1 MGALK
6 HVDLI
11 LKNAH
16 ELITCKGSVEG
27 VNGPELDCL
36 ECIQSGALAVDAGCI
51 VAVGKS
57 AVITEQY
64 SAKQIIDCSGCLVSP
79 GLVDPHTHLIYA
91 GSRHEEYQSKVT
103 GRPSSTNLASGIRYT
118 VDQTRSAD
126 DETLVSQ
133 ALKDLDVMA
142 VHGTTTVEAKTGYGL
157 SMDSEKRLMRLTA
170 GLEHVVEVVPT
181 FMGAHVL
188 PSEYDDRRD
197 DGHAARYKTVKAMP
211 FPSISIVLLI
221 GVVLFAFTG
230 DLFYPFSPYALDK
243 EAILMAPSAEHLL
256 GTDRLGRDLLA
267 RLIEGGKV
275 SLLIGVGSALAAS
288 FIGLILGATAGYL
301 RGRVDKAFIVMV
313 DLFLTFPTFFLLLA
327 LVSYINASVWVL
339 IVIISITGWMTTA
352 RLIRSESFAI
362 TSQPFIKILNIA
374 GVNRWKILL
383 KYYAPLLA
391 PIYFVSFT
399 FGVGGAILAESG
411 LSFLGLGIV
420 APQMSWGTI
429 LSNGKEVI
437 DIAWW
442 VSFFP
447 GLMIFLITFSLMN
460 ISNYLQQLTNKK
472 QIQSQ

>member
-1 MGALK
+1 MPLP
-6 HVDLI
+6 LFSI
-11 LKNAH
+11 
-16 ELITCKGSVEG
+16 
-27 VNGPELDCL
+27 
-36 ECIQSGALAVDAGCI
+36 AV
-51 VAVGKS
+51 
-57 AVITEQY
+57 
-64 SAKQIIDCSGCLVSP
+64 LVS
-79 GLVDPHTHLIYA
+79 
-91 GSRHEEYQSKVT
+91 
-103 GRPSSTNLASGIRYT
+103 
-118 VDQTRSAD
+118 
-126 DETLVSQ
+126 
-133 ALKDLDVMA
+133 
-142 VHGTTTVEAKTGYGL
+142 
-157 SMDSEKRLMRLTA
+157 
-170 GLEHVVEVVPT
+170 
-181 FMGAHVL
+181 
-188 PSEYDDRRD
+188 
-197 DGHAARYKTVKAMP
+197 
-211 FPSISIVLLI
+211 
-221 GVVLFAFTG
+221 VVLFAFIG
-230 DLFYPFSPYALDK
+230 DFFYTVSPYALDK
-243 EAILMAPSAEHLL
+243 DTILLAPESAHIL

-288 FIGLILGATAGYL
+288 FIGLILGATAGYF
-301 RGRVDKAFIVMV
+301 RGKVDKAFIVMV

-327 LVSYINASVWVL
+327 LVSYVNASVWVL

-447 GLMIFLITFSLMN
+447 GMMIFLITFSLMN
-460 ISNYLQQLTNKK
+460 ISNYLQQLTNRKE
-472 QIQSQ
+472 IQS